1 MFDVLST
8 KEDYRMEPEFKKKIS
23 GFLNSIG
30 IAPNHSGYVY
40 LIYIIWLAWKEYD
53 SFPKIKDL
61 FALTGSCY
69 NVDPRKVRDNLQTI
83 LVAYRNQKKN
93 CEIFRNAV
101 HYPTPESITLKE
113 FISVIA
119 EHLKNQ
125 E

>member
-1 MFDVLST
+1 
-8 KEDYRMEPEFKKKIS
+8 MEPELKKKIS

-30 IAPNHSGYVY
+30 IAPNHNGYVY
-40 LIYIIWLAWKEYD
+40 LVYIIWLAWKEYD

-61 FALTGSCY
+61 FELTGNFY
-69 NVDPRKVRDNLQTI
+69 QVDPRKVRDNLQTI

-93 CEIFRNAV
+93 CDIFRQAV
-101 HYPTPESITLKE
+101 NYPTPEIITLKE